1 LAVGVVL
8 ERRYWIGDLI
18 VAMSGADQ
26 EKPD

>member
-1 LAVGVVL
+1 VGVVL

-18 VAMSGADQ
+18 VAISGADQ